1 MKKHVR
7 LRCLAIG
14 LALTMGPG
22 CPRRTLEDAGTA
34 SPPASLDAG
43 APVVSLTLAIEV
55 QQPDGGV
62 LRVPLDPSAAALLP
76 ATQALDFTA
85 NLPLHNYR
93 LRIVD
98 EIDRT
103 LASDDVPED
112 VPGGLRYH
120 VRLLAPLRAG
130 HRYTVA
136 LDSQSGTTFDDGKG
150 AALNEQRFEFRTEGE
165 REKDAPVKRGSPKRH
180 RGSN

>member
-7 LRCLAIG
+7 SRCLALG
-14 LALTMGPG
+14 LALAMGSG
-22 CPRRTLEDAGTA
+22 CPRRTLVDAGTA
-34 SPPASLDAG
+34 SPTAFLDAG
-43 APVVSLTLAIEV
+43 APVVSLTLAIELR
-55 QQPDGGV
+55 QPDGGV

-76 ATQALDFTA
+76 VTQVLDFRA

-93 LRIVD
+93 LRIFD
-98 EIDRT
+98 EIDRA

-112 VPGGLRYH
+112 VPEGVRYH

-165 REKDAPVKRGSPKRH
+165 REKDAPLKHGSPKRH
-180 RGSN
+180 RRGN